1 MYSRGGKFVRY
12 ITRSLLPDFTH
23 LARGPPSSTI
33 AGSLVMASRII
44 LITGA
49 NRGLGFCIAQVL
61 AQKNVKDTV
70 IVTARVQD
78 SASQAIQKLEE
89 LGAKTHLDSTVLDV
103 ASDQSIH
110 ALVSMIQERYG
121 RLDGMSLCPKPILV
135 RPKLT
140 EV

>member
-1 MYSRGGKFVRY
+1 
-12 ITRSLLPDFTH
+12 
-23 LARGPPSSTI
+23 
-33 AGSLVMASRII
+33 MASRII

-49 NRGLGFCIAQVL
+49 NRGIGFCIAQVL
-61 AQKNVKDTV
+61 AQKHVKDTV

-78 SASQAIQKLEE
+78 SASQTIQKLEE
-89 LGAKTHLDSTVLDV
+89 LGANAQLGSTALDV

-121 RLDGMSLCPKPILV
+121 RLDGMSPCPRPILV